1 MTNDQVSVVIPTYN
15 RANCIR
21 NAVDSVL
28 AQTHSNWEI
37 LVVDDGSTDE
47 TKRLIAQEYGHDPR
61 IRYIYQQNAGVS
73 HARNTGMDRSR
84 GDYIAFLDSDDRW
97 KTWKLEV
104 QLMCLRR
111 FPEVGMVWTDME
123 AVNPEGAVIDP
134 RHLKTMYSA
143 YRFFQMDT
151 LFEKSVPVGE
161 ITQAV
166 EACGAR
172 FYVGDIYPDM
182 IMGSLVHTST
192 VLLRRE
198 RMEKVKGFDESL
210 KLSGEDYDFHL
221 RTCKWG
227 PVGLID
233 IASIQYQKGRT
244 DHLSNDSGATANN
257 FLTTVQRAIQE
268 DAAARRF
275 RPERVRRVL
284 SEAHGWV
291 AEECFKRKESGAVRS
306 HALQSLR
313 SRPLQPRLVALFAA
327 SCLPRTAT
335 AALMRTYR
343 SLKRKVGARLA
354 RQKRLKL

>member
-166 EACGAR
+166 EARGAR
-172 FYVGDIYPDM
+172 FYAGDIYPDM

-227 PVGLID
+227 GRSVS
-233 IASIQYQKGRT
+233 SI
-244 DHLSNDSGATANN
+244 
-257 FLTTVQRAIQE
+257 
-268 DAAARRF
+268 
-275 RPERVRRVL
+275 
-284 SEAHGWV
+284 
-291 AEECFKRKESGAVRS
+291 
-306 HALQSLR
+306 SLR
-313 SRPLQPRLVALFAA
+313 SNTRKGAPIIFPTIQVPPPITSLRRCNAQSRRTPQHGDSVPRECGA
-327 SCLPRTAT
+327 CCPRRTAGWLRN
-335 AALMRTYR
+335 ALRGRRVAR
-343 SLKRKVGARLA
+343 S
-354 RQKRLKL
+354 